1 MPWEKQFDVDR
12 ARRNAMS
19 AFWTHGYETTSMQ
32 DLLEAMGIQRG
43 SFYDTFKS
51 KRDVLLAALA
61 EYDQGRRETF
71 RKLAQ
76 GHSPKQAVEALFRAV
91 VAEAK
96 SESGRRGCFLV
107 NSALELAPRDP
118 DVAKI
123 VNRAFAETETFFR
136 SMIERGQAEGEIPK
150 HVDPVRTAQ
159 ALLGMLLGMRV
170 LARSGAGAGVLKA
183 IAAQAAGSLG

>member
-12 ARRNAMS
+12 ARQSAMS
-19 AFWTHGYETTSMQ
+19 AFWTHGYENTSMQ
-32 DLLEAMGIQRG
+32 DLLDAMGIQRG

-51 KRDVLLAALA
+51 KRDVLLAALGA
-61 EYDQGRRETF
+61 YDDGRRETF

-76 GHSPKQAVEALFRAV
+76 GHSPKQTIEALFRGV
-91 VAEAK
+91 LAEAK
-96 SESGRRGCFLV
+96 SASGRRGCFLV
-107 NSALELAPRDP
+107 NSALELAPRDA

-123 VNRAFAETETFFR
+123 VNRAFAETEAFFR
-136 SMIERGQAEGEIPK
+136 SMIENGQALGEIPK

-170 LARSGAGAGVLKA
+170 LSRSGSTAGVLKA
-183 IAAQAAGSLG
+183 IAAQAVASLE

>member
-12 ARRNAMS
+12 ARQSAMS
-19 AFWTHGYETTSMQ
+19 AFWTHGYENTSMQ
-32 DLLEAMGIQRG
+32 DLLDAMGIQRG

-61 EYDQGRRETF
+61 AYDDGRRETF

-76 GHSPKQAVEALFRAV
+76 GHSPKQAIGALFRGV

-96 SESGRRGCFLV
+96 SASGRRGCFLV
-107 NSALELAPRDP
+107 NSGLELAPRDAG
-118 DVAKI
+118 VAKI

-136 SMIERGQAEGEIPK
+136 SMIERGQALGEIPK
-150 HVDPVRTAQ
+150 HVNAVQTAQ
-159 ALLGMLLGMRV
+159 VLLGMLLGMRV
-170 LARSGAGAGVLKA
+170 LSRSGSAAGVLKA
-183 IAAQAAGSLG
+183 IAAQAVASLE

>member
-1 MPWEKQFDVDR
+1 MPWEKQFDVEQ

-32 DLLEAMGIQRG
+32 DLLKAMGIQRG

-76 GHSPKQAVEALFRAV
+76 GHSPKQAIEALFRGV

-107 NSALELAPRDP
+107 NSALELAPRDA

-183 IAAQAAGSLG
+183 IAAQAAGSLR

>member
-1 MPWEKQFDVDR
+1 MPWEKQFNIEQ

-107 NSALELAPRDP
+107 NSALELASRDA

-123 VNRAFAETETFFR
+123 VNRAFDETETFFR
-136 SMIERGQAEGEIPK
+136 SMIERGQAEGEISK
-150 HVDPVRTAQ
+150 DVDPVRTAQ

-170 LARSGAGAGVLKA
+170 LARSGSATGVLKT
-183 IAAQAAGSLG
+183 IAAQAVASLE